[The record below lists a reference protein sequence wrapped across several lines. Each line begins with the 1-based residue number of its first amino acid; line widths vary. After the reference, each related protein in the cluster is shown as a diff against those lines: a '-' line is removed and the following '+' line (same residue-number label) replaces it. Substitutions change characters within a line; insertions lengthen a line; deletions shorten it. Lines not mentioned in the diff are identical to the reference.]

1 MQSPWTVLIIDD
13 SPDDRAEAKACLLR
27 GSTRPYVFLEAET
40 GADGLGLFGRQG
52 GRRIDCVVVDFS
64 LPDMDAVEI
73 LEALP
78 RDPAV
83 PDLLAVPVVVLTGS
97 AAGDENRLVLR
108 AGAQDFVGK
117 AWLTPASLTRALEN
131 AIERHAMA
139 RERQRLLVELSA
151 KQTAVQEAAARIE
164 AIVHA
169 VPDGIITLDERGTI
183 QSVNP
188 AAEQIFAYRAP
199 EMVGHDVSMIVPL
212 SSGAEGEGSA
222 RWMRAQGEH
231 KGRRKDGSEFP
242 IELTI
247 SEAQLEGR
255 RIFAGIVRDITERS
269 RAEEERRRLLDN
281 ERTARG
287 DAERANR
294 LKDEFLATLSHE
306 LRTPLT
312 AILGWT
318 HILLN
323 NMAGPEKLEQGL
335 QVIHRNARIQEQ
347 LVADLLDMSRI
358 ISGKLR
364 LDFQPLNLA
373 LVVEAAVEAIRPT
386 AEAKGIRIQRIM
398 ESIDEP
404 MHGDA
409 TRLQQVVWN
418 LLSNA
423 VKFTPQGGK
432 VKVVV
437 SLGEGGVEIAVSD
450 SGKGIKP
457 EFLPHVFERFR
468 QADASAT
475 REHGG
480 LGLGL
485 SIVKQLVDL
494 HGGRVRVDSPG
505 EGLGATFTVELP
517 LAAAPAPRVPGPRPS
532 TMPPNEVRRR
542 FDRRELRGV
551 KVLVVD
557 DEPDT
562 RDVVKRILEECE
574 AEVITAASAEDGFER
589 LIAAKPD
596 VLVSDIGMPGQD
608 GHEFIRRVRAAGK
621 AIPAVALTAF
631 ARREDKERALLAG
644 YQAHVAKPVVPSE
657 LLATVASLS
666 EHGHAEQKDEQAA
679 P

>member
-1 MQSPWTVLIIDD
+1 MQPSWTVLIIDD
-13 SPDDRAEAKACLLR
+13 SPDDRSEAKACLLR

-40 GADGLGLFGRQG
+40 GAAGLALLGPGDEP
-52 GRRIDCVVVDFS
+52 RIDCIVVDFS

-73 LEALP
+73 FEALP

-83 PDLLAVPVVVLTGS
+83 PDLLAMPVVVLTGS
-97 AAGDENRLVLR
+97 AGADENKLVLR

-151 KQTAVQEAAARIE
+151 KQAAVRETAARIE

-169 VPDGIITLDERGTI
+169 APDGIITLDEHGTI
-183 QSVNP
+183 ESVNP

-199 EMVGHDVSMIVPL
+199 EMVGRHISMLLPL
-212 SSGAEGEGSA
+212 TGDDDGSA
-222 RWMRAQGEH
+222 SWMRAQGER
-231 KGRRKDGSEFP
+231 KGRRKDDSEFP

-247 SEAQLEGR
+247 SEAQIEGR

-281 ERTARG
+281 ERTARS

-318 HILLN
+318 HILLHG
-323 NMAGPEKLEQGL
+323 MAGPEAVEQGL
-335 QVIHRNARIQEQ
+335 EVIHRNARIQEQ

-386 AEAKGIRIQRIM
+386 AEAKGIRIQRIL

-404 MHGDA
+404 IHGDA

-432 VKVVV
+432 VRVLVA
-437 SLGEGGVEIAVSD
+437 LGEGGVEIAVSD

-485 SIVKQLVDL
+485 AIVKQLVDL

-517 LAAAPAPRVPGPRPS
+517 LAVPRALRVPGPMPS
-532 TMPPNEVRRR
+532 TSPSYEVRKR
-542 FDRRELRGV
+542 FDGRELRGV

-621 AIPAVALTAF
+621 EIPAVALTAF

-666 EHGHAEQKDEQAA
+666 NLGPEEKKDEQAA